1 MVLSRAVIKVTS
13 SYLQVTK
20 TTSNLLVKIS
30 FMTDNP
36 FFFQEFHEHLRVE
49 LASFTAA
56 TTELW
61 DGDVRAEAESITAE
75 YLQAKKVIAVLANA
89 GLLRL
94 VVPAAY
100 GGRLPQVDLRS
111 ICLAREQ
118 LAFYSALA
126 DLMLTMQGLG
136 SYPITLAGSEALKN
150 QYLPAV
156 AQGKLIAAFA
166 LTEPEAGSDV
176 AGMQTT
182 AVLDGDDLVLNGQKI
197 FISNAGI
204 ADFYTVFAKTDPS
217 KGNKGISAV
226 VVDANTPGVMVRPMK
241 LIAPHPIGEVML
253 ENCRVPKTHLL
264 GELGGG
270 IKIALGTLD
279 TFRASVGALALGLAQ
294 RALTE
299 AQNYTQTRHQFGRPL
314 REFQAIQIK
323 LADMAT
329 ALEAARLLVYRA
341 AWLKDQGQMIKK
353 EAAMAKLFAT
363 EAAQKIID
371 EAVQIFGGRGLIQG
385 VITER
390 LYRDIRATRIY
401 EGTSEIQK
409 FIIANEL
416 FKN

>member
-1 MVLSRAVIKVTS
+1 
-13 SYLQVTK
+13 
-20 TTSNLLVKIS
+20 
-30 FMTDNP
+30 MTDNP
-36 FFFQEFHEHLRVE
+36 FFFQEFHENLRVE
-49 LASFTAA
+49 LATFTQA
-56 TTELW
+56 TTALW
-61 DGDVRAEAESITAE
+61 DADVPAEAESITAE
-75 YLQAKKVIAVLANA
+75 YLQAKKVIAALANA
-89 GLLRL
+89 GLLKL

-136 SYPITLAGSEALKN
+136 SYPITLAGNETLKN
-150 QYLPAV
+150 HYLPAV
-156 AQGKLIAAFA
+156 ATGNLIAAFA

-176 AGMQTT
+176 ASMQTT
-182 AVLDGDDLVLNGQKI
+182 AVLDGRDFVINGKKI

-204 ADFYTVFAKTDPS
+204 ADFYTLFVKTDPT
-217 KGNKGISAV
+217 KGSKGISAI
-226 VVDANTPGVMVRPMK
+226 VVDANTPGLMVRPVK
-241 LIAPHPIGEVML
+241 LIAPHPIGEVIL
-253 ENCRVPKTHLL
+253 EDCRVPQTQLL
-264 GELGGG
+264 GELGAG

-299 AQNYTQTRHQFGRPL
+299 AKNYAQTRRQFGRAL
-314 REFQAIQIK
+314 QEFQTIQIK

-341 AWLKDQGQMIKK
+341 AWLKDQGQTIKK

-363 EAAQKIID
+363 EAAQEVID
-371 EAVQIFGGRGLIQG
+371 QAVQIFGGRGLIQG
-385 VITER
+385 AITER

-409 FIIANEL
+409 LIIANEL
-416 FKN
+416 LKN